1 MPATADPLYVGFLA
15 GRRTTKIMR
24 RTTKIMRCAM
34 PDCFPCI

>member
-24 RTTKIMRCAM
+24 CAM
-34 PDCFPCI
+34 PDYFPCI